1 METQITLRIKEEIKA
16 NITLLML
23 DVLIPN
29 CYDELTSVLGIYEEN
44 QFKPA
49 MEYFVVSEL
58 LYRQLLVHHQPVVKF
73 KNLYIWGRM
82 GTGYSLI
89 DEEIL
94 IDIFG
99 GQN

>member
-1 METQITLRIKEEIKA
+1 MKIEERIEKEIKA
-16 NITLLML
+16 NITVLML
-23 DVLIPN
+23 DIVIPN
-29 CYDELTSVLGIYEEN
+29 CYDELSSIFGIYENN

-49 MEYFVVSEL
+49 MEYLVVSEWL
-58 LYRQLLVHHQPVVKF
+58 SRQLFANNQPVIKF
-73 KNLYIWGRM
+73 KNLYIWGRL
-82 GTGYSLI
+82 GTGYSLT